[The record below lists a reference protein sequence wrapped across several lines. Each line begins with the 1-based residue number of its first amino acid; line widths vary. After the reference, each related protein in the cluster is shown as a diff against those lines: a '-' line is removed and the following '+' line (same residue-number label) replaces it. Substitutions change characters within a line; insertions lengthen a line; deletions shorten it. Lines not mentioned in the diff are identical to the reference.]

1 MRFPP
6 GFLDE
11 IRARLPV
18 SHVVGRKVALK
29 KKGREFAGLSPFKP
43 EKTPSFFVNDHKGF
57 YHCFASGEHGDIFT
71 FLMKTEGLSF
81 PEAVERLAAEA
92 GVRMP
97 APVRQRPGEEDER
110 SRLLALLETAGAY
123 FAEQLQGAEGAEA
136 RRYLERRGVERRT
149 IAHFGL
155 GYGPARRSA
164 LKEFLAGRGFSQEEM
179 ARSGMLVAG
188 EDIPVSY
195 DRFRDRII
203 FPIRDLKGRII
214 AFGGRALDPAASAKY
229 LNSPETVLF
238 HKGSV
243 LFNAAGARSAAH
255 DCGALIVVEGY
266 MDVVAL
272 WQAGFAHAVAPLGT
286 ALTEDQLKLLWRMA
300 PEPTLCFDGDS
311 AGRRAA
317 FKAIDTALP
326 HLKPG
331 YSLAFAFLPDGLDP
345 DDLVRQ
351 QGAAGFEPV
360 VKGAQPLAEVLWQRE
375 WEGGRWSTPER
386 CAQLEQRIAA
396 LVGQIGDPTV
406 RQHYF
411 REMRDRLA
419 TAWRRV
425 SSPSPARGSGRR
437 AAPARG
443 SARAIA
449 RFESDPRWLRPAER
463 MPAAPSRS
471 LRQSRL
477 VGSATAP
484 PYREVLIVRT
494 LLNHPWLVDDYAEQ
508 IAAITLTAPPL
519 ARLRDAVLMLKS
531 HDISLDSRSM
541 RSQLEALDLQRVLE
555 TVERAVTHKGDRFAE
570 PEADR
575 EQVELGWRHTLALH
589 EREVDLKRDLEAAE
603 RAFAQDGT
611 EQSLARICEIQH
623 LIARSVSVDVSTDS

>member
-123 FAEQLQGAEGAEA
+123 FAEQLRGREGTEA
-136 RRYLERRGVERRT
+136 RRYLERRGVEPRT

-164 LKEFLAGRGFSQEEM
+164 LKEYLAARGFSQEEM
-179 ARSGMLVAG
+179 ARSGMIVTG
-188 EDIPVSY
+188 DDVPVSY
-195 DRFRDRII
+195 DRFRDRIM

-214 AFGGRALDPAASAKY
+214 AFGGRALDPTASAKY

-243 LFNAAGARSAAH
+243 LFNAVGARAAAH
-255 DCGALIVVEGY
+255 ECGALIVVEGY
-266 MDVVAL
+266 MDVIAL
-272 WQAGFAHAVAPLGT
+272 WQAGFAHVVAPLGT
-286 ALTEDQLKLLWRMA
+286 ALTEDQLKLLWRMT

-311 AGRRAA
+311 AGHRAA
-317 FKAIDTALP
+317 FRAIDTALP

-331 YSLAFAFLPDGLDP
+331 YSLLFAFLADGLDP

-351 QGAAGFEPV
+351 QGPGAFAQV
-360 VKGAQPLAEVLWQRE
+360 LSNAQPLAEMLWQRE

-386 CAQLEQRIAA
+386 RAQLEQKIAA
-396 LVGQIGDPTV
+396 LTAQIADATV

-411 REMRDRLA
+411 RDMRDRLA
-419 TAWRRV
+419 TAWRQATAYPRGRV
-425 SSPSPARGSGRR
+425 AGGMRPEPRGGGR
-437 AAPARG
+437 
-443 SARAIA
+443 
-449 RFESDPRWLRPAER
+449 LRPHPRQPYSLGER
-463 MPAAPSRS
+463 LPPSPSRS

-477 VGSATAP
+477 VGGGKAP
-484 PYREVLIVRT
+484 PYREVLILRA
-494 LLNHPWLVDDYAEQ
+494 LLNHPWLVDEHAEEIAQ
-508 IAAITLTAPPL
+508 ITFTSPAL

-531 HDISLDSRSM
+531 HDISLDSRAV

-555 TVERAVTHKGDRFAE
+555 TVERAVTHRSDKFAE
-570 PEADR
+570 PEAER

-589 EREVDLKRDLEAAE
+589 QREVDLRRDLEAAE
-603 RAFAQDGT
+603 RAFAQDGS

>member
-123 FAEQLQGAEGAEA
+123 FAEQLRGREGAEA
-136 RRYLERRGVERRT
+136 RRYLERREVESRA

-155 GYGPARRSA
+155 GYAPARRSA
-164 LKEFLAGRGFSQEEM
+164 LKEFLAARGFSQEEM
-179 ARSGMLVAG
+179 ARSGMIVAG
-188 EDIPVSY
+188 DDVPVSY
-195 DRFRDRII
+195 DRFRDRIM
-203 FPIRDLKGRII
+203 FPIRDLKGRTI
-214 AFGGRALDPAASAKY
+214 AFGGRTLDPGASAKY

-243 LFNAAGARSAAH
+243 LFNAAGARAAAH
-255 DCGALIVVEGY
+255 ECGGLIVVEGY

-272 WQAGFAHAVAPLGT
+272 WQAGFAHVVAPLGT
-286 ALTEDQLKLLWRMA
+286 ALTEDQLKLLWRMT

-311 AGRRAA
+311 AGYRAA
-317 FKAIDTALP
+317 FRAIDTALP

-331 YSLAFAFLPDGLDP
+331 YSLLFAFLADGLDP

-351 QGAAGFEPV
+351 QGPAAF
-360 VKGAQPLAEVLWQRE
+360 AHALSNARPLAEVLWQRE

-386 CAQLEQRIAA
+386 RAQLEQKIAA
-396 LVGQIGDPTV
+396 LVAQIADATV
-406 RQHYF
+406 RQHYL
-411 REMRDRLA
+411 RDMRDRLA
-419 TAWRRV
+419 TAWRQAM
-425 SSPSPARGSGRR
+425 PSAPQRGAG
-437 AAPARG
+437 G
-443 SARAIA
+443 
-449 RFESDPRWLRPAER
+449 LRPESRAGGRLRPHPRQPFSPGER
-463 MPAAPSRS
+463 LPSSPSRS

-477 VGSATAP
+477 VGGAKAP
-484 PYREVLIVRT
+484 PYREVLIMRA
-494 LLNHPWLVDDYAEQ
+494 LLNHPWLVDEHAEEIAQ
-508 IAAITLTAPPL
+508 ITFTAPAL
-519 ARLRDAVLMLKS
+519 AGLRDAVLMLKS
-531 HDISLDSRSM
+531 HDISLDSRAV

-555 TVERAVTHKGDRFAE
+555 TVERAVTHRSDKFAE

-589 EREVDLKRDLEAAE
+589 QREVDLRRDLEAAE
-603 RAFAQDGT
+603 RAFAQDGS